1 MSCALFDFNF
11 LKNAEV
17 VNYKASSNAVS
28 ELGETRAQLVV
39 NRTRELGRTLGLT
52 DIAVLQEERN
62 FSVSSALYVDDQDKR
77 VFYNYFFL
85 LEPEDFP
92 EELRLTDEND
102 PRLYDNEYLH
112 QVSELI
118 KTKLGMERSTINEAD
133 KSILRI
139 ILKLLLDPAKCK
151 LAKDFLREFLLLR
164 SFFKNSKGAVH
175 LS

>member
-77 VFYNYFFL
+77 VFYN
-85 LEPEDFP
+85 
-92 EELRLTDEND
+92 
-102 PRLYDNEYLH
+102 
-112 QVSELI
+112 
-118 KTKLGMERSTINEAD
+118 
-133 KSILRI
+133 
-139 ILKLLLDPAKCK
+139 
-151 LAKDFLREFLLLR
+151 
-164 SFFKNSKGAVH
+164 
-175 LS
+175 